1 MFFTAAMKRCT
12 ALCALAF
19 CALAAPGHA
28 SAARERPLPVLT
40 PVGADAL
47 TRALDR
53 GALTEAQYALERA
66 RSLFQLGVVRR
77 EFGHVV
83 RPDPRAA
90 TPILRDLAVRLRLL
104 RSADRPRAAAIL
116 ARPSANQTS
125 CDPVRPLC
133 FHWANST
140 SAEDADL
147 TMTTFA
153 GVWDLEVVDYGY
165 KPPLSDGDG
174 FTDIYLRDIGNQG
187 LFGYCAS
194 DDPNASSPSYPY
206 GDVSAYCVVDDDF
219 MEFGISQTP
228 QEFREVTA
236 AHEFFHAIQ
245 FAYDLFE
252 DLWLMEGTAMLME
265 DQYADGVNDN
275 VNYLANSVLTSPSTP
290 VDTGVSGFE
299 YGAWVWWR
307 FLVERFGELGNP
319 LVIRQTWERADASAD
334 RDGAGPDEVGPDDYS
349 LQAVR
354 NVIAARG
361 RAFKPLYGEFARV
374 NRFPARFYQEGSTY
388 PAARVTAGYTLR
400 PRAATTGLRSV
411 RILHLASRYYSFT
424 PGRHTSA
431 SARLRVGVDLPLV
444 RYGSRASLLVRY
456 TDGTV
461 TPLTIPLDSRGDGSR
476 TVPFGRGTVR
486 AVFLVLTNASAR
498 MRCGEGTVYSCEG
511 DGVDD
516 LRYYRF
522 RARLR

>member
-1 MFFTAAMKRCT
+1 MVFIAAMKRCT
-12 ALCALAF
+12 ALCVLAF
-19 CALAAPGHA
+19 CALAVPGQA
-28 SAARERPLPVLT
+28 SAARERPLPALT
-40 PVGADAL
+40 RVGADAL

-53 GALTEAQYALERA
+53 GALTEGQYALERA
-66 RSLFQLGVVRR
+66 RSLFRLGAVRR
-77 EFGHVV
+77 EFGQVAK
-83 RPDPRAA
+83 PSPRNA
-90 TPILRDLAVRLRLL
+90 TPILRDLTVRLRFL
-104 RSADRPRAAAIL
+104 RSADRARAAAIL

-125 CDPVRPLC
+125 CDPVRRLC
-133 FHWANST
+133 FHWPNST

-147 TMTTFA
+147 TMTSFA
-153 GVWDLEVVDYGY
+153 GVWDLEVLDYGY
-165 KPPLSDGDG
+165 RRPLSDDDG

-219 MEFGISQTP
+219 IEFGTSQTP

-275 VNYLANSVLTSPSTP
+275 VNYLDNSVLTSPPTA
-290 VDTGVSGFE
+290 VDTGEGGFQ
-299 YGAWVWWR
+299 YGAWIWWR
-307 FLVERFGELGNP
+307 FLVERFDELGNP
-319 LVIRQTWERADASAD
+319 LVIRQIWERADASAD
-334 RDGAGPDEVGPDDYS
+334 RDGAGPDQVGPDDYS

-361 RAFKPLYGEFARV
+361 RAFKPLFGEFARV
-374 NRFPARFYQEGSTY
+374 NRFPARFYQEGRTY

-431 SARLRVGVDLPLV
+431 GAKLRVSVDLPFV

-456 TDGTV
+456 ADGTV
-461 TPLTIPLDSRGDGSR
+461 TPVTIPLDSHGDGSR

-486 AVFLVLTNASAR
+486 AVFLVLTNASPR
-498 MRCGEGTVYSCEG
+498 LRCGEGTMYSCEG
-511 DGVDD
+511 DGLDD